1 MASHVF
7 RALLASAVDTRHRA
21 YRTRAASRTLAS
33 AMLIAQ
39 MLALVLTLAGCGETP
54 TAPVPFKPVPAGR
67 ILLPGLVQPGEGLI
81 AVDVRR
87 ERTNNVIVKFRA
99 APLYVDGQQVTDLM
113 NGEYIVLYLPPGVHR
128 IGVTTQF
135 DPVVEI
141 RFMVDPRYT
150 NHASVFFGTDHRI
163 LIRRVAR

>member
-1 MASHVF
+1 MASCVF
-7 RALLASAVDTRHRA
+7 RALLASAVIPRHRA
-21 YRTRAASRTLAS
+21 CRTRTASRTLVS
-33 AMLIAQ
+33 TMLTG
-39 MLALVLTLAGCGETP
+39 LVLVLTLAGCGETP

-67 ILLPGLVQPGEGLI
+67 ILLPAYTQPGEGLV

-87 ERTNNVIVKFRA
+87 ERTTNVIVKFRD

-113 NGEYIVLYLPPGVHR
+113 NGEYVVLYLPQGVHR

-141 RFMVDPRYT
+141 RFVVDPRYT
-150 NHASVFFGTDHRI
+150 NRASVSFDTDHRI